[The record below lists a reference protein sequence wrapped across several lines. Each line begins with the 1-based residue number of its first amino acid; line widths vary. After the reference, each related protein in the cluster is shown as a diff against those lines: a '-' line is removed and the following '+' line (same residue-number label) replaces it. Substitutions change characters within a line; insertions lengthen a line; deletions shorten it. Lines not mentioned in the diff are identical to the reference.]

1 MRRRIGDRLFVGAH
15 AGGSAFWVLAGFGI
29 VWATVSA
36 LSGHW
41 EAALEGLLGG
51 ALLILLV
58 RVLSVPLGW
67 RFWPWR

>member
-1 MRRRIGDRLFVGAH
+1 MRRSLRDRLFVGAH
-15 AGGSAFWVLAGFGI
+15 AGGSVYWVLAAMVL
-29 VWATVSA
+29 VWAMVSA

-41 EAALEGLLGG
+41 EAALEGLLGA

-58 RVLSVPLGW
+58 RVLSGSLGW